1 MATGRILALALTAL
15 VVSQAAFAQNSNFSA
30 GAVVPACR
38 AFLAAESSPNA
49 ALALRE
55 GLCIG
60 IVATVYADG
69 SIYNDANRFCVSNNS
84 SIKDAVR
91 IVVAFF
97 DEHPGLQKEDLRD
110 VAIVALKKFGFVRDD
125 RKRGIEVGK
134 ATTTHLMDQRNHEMP
149 GAAFVLGSGKFAR
162 CRGLVVLKT

>member
-1 MATGRILALALTAL
+1 MAIGKILALALTAL

-30 GAVVPACR
+30 SAVVPACR
-38 AFLAAESSPNA
+38 AFLAAEPSPNA

-69 SIYNDANRFCVSNNS
+69 SIYDDANSFCVPNNS

-91 IVVAFF
+91 IVVAFS
-97 DEHPGLQKEDLRD
+97 DEHSDLQKEDLRD
-110 VAIVALKKFGFVRDD
+110 VAIVALKNLGLVRND

-134 ATTTHLMDQRNHEMP
+134 GLTTQWPHE
-149 GAAFVLGSGKFAR
+149 SRKS
-162 CRGLVVLKT
+162 RGCLCAVERQIREMWY